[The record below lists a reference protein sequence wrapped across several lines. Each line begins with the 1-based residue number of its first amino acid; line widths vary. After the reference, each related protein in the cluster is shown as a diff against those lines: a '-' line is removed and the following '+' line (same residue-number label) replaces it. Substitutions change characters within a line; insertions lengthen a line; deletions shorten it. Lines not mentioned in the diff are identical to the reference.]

1 MEFLVLGFIVIFGI
15 ILIIASFKES
25 DFDIQDVMDASDGF
39 LAALLAV
46 TDKVGT
52 KMKIKN
58 PVKKGAFIFGAAMIL
73 IGGSLFIYKI
83 YN

>member
-1 MEFLVLGFIVIFGI
+1 MKL
-15 ILIIASFKES
+15 ARK
-25 DFDIQDVMDASDGF
+25 SDGF
-39 LAALLAV
+39 LAALLAL
-46 TDKVGT
+46 TGKAGT

-58 PVKKGAFIFGAAMIL
+58 PVKKGAFIFEAAMIL